1 MSNVNSPGGQPSG
14 PNTTTNTRART
25 QKTYT
30 TTSQRQHNHP
40 QHAMDSVTA
49 EATCKKLVSILALD
63 AGFEGITTS
72 ALESLTRV
80 FENYTQQMY
89 SIAHSFAELA
99 GRTRPDI
106 YDLEQAFSDMRLKT
120 SGLDRYIETASQS
133 KTPLLRGPL
142 QEILAKPERKK
153 EKKTLLLDS
162 DIEDNSDSDEEE
174 DEKPGTAKVTA
185 RTIVPDHLPPFPSK
199 HSYKQTPV
207 FVKRPTDPQKIRELN
222 AEQSRLVESNLK
234 KLMAAENKV
243 AMAAAHKD
251 GSSVTA
257 VSTTADLLLV
267 KEEQQESIESIDRRA
282 LTKLEALPVVNYEQ
296 SKRQQQVSASSHRDS
311 AAAATIRSHSSHDI
325 QAGHLRG
332 DSHSGTGGEA
342 IAGSGQASSQ
352 LSGKAEWRNERRRLR
367 KEQLTAMEGMEHNLT
382 HKRIRQES
390 AHSGRLKLVSMDV
403 DS

>member
-1 MSNVNSPGGQPSG
+1 
-14 PNTTTNTRART
+14 
-25 QKTYT
+25 
-30 TTSQRQHNHP
+30 
-40 QHAMDSVTA
+40 MDSATA
-49 EATCKKLVSILALD
+49 EATSKKLVSILALD
-63 AGFEGITTS
+63 AGFEGITAS

-106 YDLEQAFSDMRLKT
+106 HDLEQAFSDMRLKP
-120 SGLDRYIETASQS
+120 SGLDRYIETASHS

-142 QEILAKPERKK
+142 QEIIAKPQRKK
-153 EKKTLLLDS
+153 EKKTLMLDS

-185 RTIVPDHLPPFPSK
+185 RTIVPDHLPAFPSK

-234 KLMAAENKV
+234 KLMAAENNV

-257 VSTTADLLLV
+257 ASTTTAAGTTDLLLV

-282 LTKLEALPVVNYEQ
+282 MTKLEVLPVVNYEQ

-311 AAAATIRSHSSHDI
+311 AAAANIRSHSLHDM
-325 QAGHLRG
+325 QAGHSRG
-332 DSHSGTGGEA
+332 ESHMGSGAGGESG
-342 IAGSGQASSQ
+342 IATGQGGSSSSQ

-390 AHSGRLKLVSMDV
+390 AHSGRLKLISMDV